1 MSNKVF
7 KNNQVTYGVP
17 FQVRIPITLQNIRQ
31 QEEGQG
37 IFVTPDEP
45 EIIEKPEEILQRAH
59 EEAAMIIKEA
69 EYEARKIMEDAY
81 TEAKEKAAVMEEEAW
96 QKGYSE
102 GIATAQK
109 QCEST
114 IAEAEEIKANALVE
128 HDEVLAGL
136 EAELINLVIE
146 ISKKVIGSEIAQNKE
161 NMIYL
166 IKQALD
172 NCSNKSGITLKVASE
187 DYDFLKKNHD
197 RLEELID
204 CANELEIKQEMSL
217 KQGACILETPFGN
230 VDAGVQ
236 TKLRRIEEAFR
247 ELLGENN

>member
-37 IFVTPDEP
+37 IFVAPDEP
-45 EIIEKPEEILQRAH
+45 EITEKPEEILQRAH
-59 EEAAMIIKEA
+59 KEAAMIIKEA

-102 GIATAQK
+102 GIETAQK
-109 QCEST
+109 QCDAT
-114 IAEAEEIKANALVE
+114 IAEAEKIKANALVE

-187 DYDFLKKNHD
+187 DYDFLKKNRD

-230 VDAGVQ
+230 MDAGVQ
-236 TKLRRIEEAFR
+236 TKLKKIEEAFR